1 MMSIPKLGMFIL
13 LILLSTGVFADDKE
27 AITQVVRHYNL
38 AIIAAGKTGDTEVVK
53 PFVSE
58 KIAMKTHAWI
68 MAWQDDKLKMVAKL
82 LKLRFDK
89 VDVKGSA
96 SQVTTYEEW
105 IYHYDHPTKKD
116 FYPEQKIFY
125 TIKYTLHRVK
135 DHWLID
141 DIHVLNEKQIPLE
154 KLKK

>member
-1 MMSIPKLGMFIL
+1 MIFTPKIMIAIL
-13 LILLSTGVFADDKE
+13 LMLLTTGVFADDKE

-38 AIIAAGKTGDTEVVK
+38 AIIAAGKTGDTDVVK

-58 KIAMKTHAWI
+58 KIAIKTHSWI

-89 VDVKGSA
+89 VDLKGSA
-96 SQVTTYEEW
+96 SHVTTYEEW
-105 IYHYDHPTKKD
+105 IYHYDHPSKKN

-141 DIHVLNEKQIPLE
+141 DIRVLNEKQIPLE
-154 KLKK
+154 KLKN